1 MTSPSQIDGLV
12 KVGDIVGLFGV
23 KGWLKIHSYTRPRQD
38 IFGYDRWMLGQDG
51 KWSRVVPRQG
61 KVQGKGLIVELEGV
75 SDRDQAAT
83 LLGAEIAIERDQLPT
98 LPKGEFYWQDL
109 EGLRVEDQQGQLLGV
124 VKHLFETGANDVM
137 VVQGDK
143 EHLIPYIDSVVLEVN
158 TDAGLIRVD
167 WDREF

>member
-1 MTSPSQIDGLV
+1 MTSPSQADGLV

-38 IFGYDRWMLGQDG
+38 IFGYDCWMLGQDG
-51 KWSRVVPRQG
+51 KWSSVVPRQG

-75 SDRDQAAT
+75 SDRDQAAP

-98 LPKGEFYWQDL
+98 LPKGEFYWRDL
-109 EGLRVEDQQGQLLGV
+109 EGLRVEDQQGHLLGV

-137 VVQGDK
+137 VVQGEK

>member
-1 MTSPSQIDGLV
+1 MTSPSQADGLV

-23 KGWLKIHSYTRPRQD
+23 KGWLKIHSYTRPREA
-38 IFGYDRWMLGQDG
+38 IFAYDRWMLGQDG
-51 KWSRVVPRQG
+51 KWSSVVPRQG
-61 KVQGKGLIVELEGV
+61 KAQGKGLIVALEGI

-83 LLGAEIAIERDQLPT
+83 LLGTEIAIEREQLPT

-109 EGLRVEDQQGQLLGV
+109 EGMQVENQEGQLLGV

-137 VVQGDK
+137 VVQGEK
-143 EHLIPYIDSVVLEVN
+143 EYLIPYIDSVVLEVN

-167 WDREF
+167 WDQEF